1 MILDSFRGVLC
12 TASIL
17 AAALATSGCATTGA
31 TFRSGVGDSFPEHPP
46 YYAGAR
52 VAAAAA
58 PIGHLPIAYQR
69 GAAQAPIF
77 DPPGGSE
84 SAIGQLL
91 AAMNVY
97 LDSLGATVPLSAER
111 VQGTP
116 PDVRFGCARDASD
129 EDCEARGDSALGR
142 GPQTMRL
149 AVGRPS
155 EAWIASAAQALDAR
169 GADRALV
176 LTLEVGQYLM
186 RQTGWRGNKEV
197 ELGTGYTVPLPWLT
211 SLETP
216 VTVVQLTGA
225 VVGRDGRA
233 IRIGAEGMLA
243 KRTSLGISALGAQ
256 SLVSDEDVAQLMTV
270 RRDDLPGQ
278 PLVWQAALRELV
290 AQLTGSR
297 GGE

>member
-1 MILDSFRGVLC
+1 MILDSFRGVLS
-12 TASIL
+12 TATIL

-46 YYAGAR
+46 YYAGVR
-52 VAAAAA
+52 VTAGPA
-58 PIGHLPIAYQR
+58 PIGHLPVAYQR
-69 GAAQAPIF
+69 GAAQAAIF
-77 DPPGGSE
+77 DPPGGAG
-84 SAIGQLL
+84 SAMGQLL
-91 AAMNVY
+91 AAMNAY
-97 LDSLGATVPLSAER
+97 LDSLGATVPLSADG

-129 EDCEARGDSALGR
+129 QDCEARGDSALGR
-142 GPQTMRL
+142 GRQTMQL

-216 VTVVQLTGA
+216 VMVVQLTGA

-256 SLVSDEDVAQLMTV
+256 SLISDEDVAQLATA

-290 AQLTGSR
+290 SQLTGSR
-297 GGE
+297 GGG